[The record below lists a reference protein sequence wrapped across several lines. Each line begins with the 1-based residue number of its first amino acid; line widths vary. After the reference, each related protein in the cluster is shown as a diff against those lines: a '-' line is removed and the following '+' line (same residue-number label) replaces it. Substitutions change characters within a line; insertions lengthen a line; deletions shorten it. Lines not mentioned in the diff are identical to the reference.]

1 MRIEDHFPE
10 SARELLVVRGRDL
23 LQTLGVPTLRT
34 LVGDV
39 LMGANI
45 RSATEALTRRRLSI
59 LNAALLTTYVSFDR
73 AGLEPLDLPG
83 LAREQYRRR
92 GLNPTDRIILRWVL
106 GFTGKQVENV
116 LRSDDAAWD
125 DYVHSLRESLSESS
139 GHSQWAYGTPG
150 LSLDG
155 SEVTWEWAH
164 SLMMAIGAQTLAIRG
179 SEKSLYGKFFEKLV
193 LGSVLSL
200 LGFGLVDT
208 ETVSER
214 SFWLS
219 SRGNKRE
226 SDATAIWSLG
236 QGVRFDIGFIGAGNP
251 EITLDKV
258 TRFEREIEM
267 SGVNHYMHTF
277 IIVDRVGRRSRIV
290 ELAEEVGG
298 TIIQM
303 SASDWGKTLGDCLAD
318 VLDGYASPLSSLGH
332 SEYAAA
338 VRRGV
343 GEAPFESIFDIAM
356 SPGAA

>member
-10 SARELLVVRGRDL
+10 SACGLLVVRGHDL
-23 LQTLGVPTLRT
+23 LRTLGLPALRA

-39 LMGANI
+39 LMGTNI
-45 RSATEALTRRRLSI
+45 RSATETLTRRRLSI
-59 LNAALLTTYVSFDR
+59 LNAALLTTYASFER
-73 AGLEPLDLPG
+73 AGLSPLDLPA
-83 LAREQYRRR
+83 LAREQYRQR
-92 GLNPTDRIILRWVL
+92 GLDATDRIILQWVIGL
-106 GFTGKQVENV
+106 TGKQVQNV

-125 DYVHSLRESLSESS
+125 DYVRSLRESLSESS
-139 GHSQWAYGTPG
+139 GHSQEAYGASG

-155 SEVTWEWAH
+155 NAVTWEWTH

-200 LGFGLVDT
+200 LGFGLVDP

-226 SDATAIWSLG
+226 SDATAIWNLG
-236 QGVRFDIGFIGAGNP
+236 QGVRFDIGFIGVGNP

-267 SGVNHYMHTF
+267 GGVNHYMHTF

-290 ELAEEVGG
+290 DLAEEVGG

-318 VLDGYASPLSSLGH
+318 VLDGYASPLSSLDH
-332 SEYAAA
+332 SGYAAA
-338 VRRGV
+338 IRSGV
-343 GEAPFESIFDIAM
+343 DQAPFESIFNIAVA
-356 SPGAA
+356 PDDA

>member
-23 LQTLGVPTLRT
+23 LQTLGLPTLRA

-39 LMGANI
+39 LMGTNI
-45 RSATEALTRRRLSI
+45 RSATETLTRRRLSI
-59 LNAALLTTYVSFDR
+59 LNAALLTTYTSFER
-73 AGLEPLDLPG
+73 AGLSPLDLPA
-83 LAREQYRRR
+83 LAREQYRQR
-92 GLNPTDRIILRWVL
+92 GLDPTDRIILRWVL

-116 LRSDDAAWD
+116 LRSDDVAWE
-125 DYVHSLRESLSESS
+125 DYVRSLSESLSESS
-139 GHSQWAYGTPG
+139 ARSQEAYGDPR

-155 SEVTWEWAH
+155 EAVTWEWAH
-164 SLMMAIGAQTLAIRG
+164 SLMMAVGAQTLAIRG

-208 ETVSER
+208 ETVTDR

-226 SDATAIWSLG
+226 SDATAIWNLG

-277 IIVDRVGRRSRIV
+277 IIVDRVGQRSRIV

-303 SASDWGKTLGDCLAD
+303 SASDWGKTLGDCLEE
-318 VLDGYASPLSSLGH
+318 VLDGYASPLSSLDH
-332 SEYAAA
+332 SEYVTAI
-338 VRRGV
+338 RSGV
-343 GEAPFESIFDIAM
+343 DQAPFESIFNIAVA
-356 SPGAA
+356 PDDA